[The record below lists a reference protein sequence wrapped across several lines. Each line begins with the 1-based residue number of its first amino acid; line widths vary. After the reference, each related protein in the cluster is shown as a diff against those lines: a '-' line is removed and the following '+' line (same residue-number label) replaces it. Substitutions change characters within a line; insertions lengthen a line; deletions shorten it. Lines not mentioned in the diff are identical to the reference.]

1 MDCQIRAV
9 EGEGNERTF
18 VLSFSSEAPYTRWF
32 GQEILDHTGE
42 CADLTRLNSIGVVL
56 YNHKRDKVIGK
67 INKAWIEDQRG
78 YAEITFDSDAESE
91 VIYQKV
97 KSGTL
102 KGVSVGYMVE
112 DWEEVAPNKV
122 SMDGRF
128 TGPCSIAKRWIPY
141 EISIVSVPADPT
153 VGVGRSMTADE
164 AAAWNETY
172 ARQLQYNKNIARGG
186 KKQMTREQMLA
197 RQNEIL
203 QAARAESR
211 AMTAEERAEFDTLQ
225 RSIEALD
232 RAGATAGGEGSSRG
246 AAAGEGGNN
255 GDEGGEGNGDG
266 ARSAVENERARIR
279 QIEEMCR
286 DFGMNEQV
294 RGFIDNGT
302 TVEQVRAAVIEHMR
316 QASAPV
322 HTGVSVGDSAED
334 KFRRAAVDSL
344 LLKAGLQIEN
354 PADGARQMIGMR
366 MRDLAI
372 ECLQMDGTSERGLN
386 RRNSDELYSLLSRG
400 FYNPE
405 AAFPAILDQTIE
417 KAYREGHKK
426 VAVTFDRFTKK
437 GSLPDFKTHDNY
449 YVAGPVGE
457 FLEVPENGELKH
469 DVFTDD
475 KLPQR
480 KLKTYGRQF
489 TLSRKAFIDD
499 DISLVTSLPA
509 RYAAAA
515 RKTINKQVFQ
525 ILVNNPA
532 IYDGTA
538 LFGSNHKNLLKTGT
552 GVTQAAM
559 QTMIMA
565 LANQKDQFGEAIII
579 NPAQIVVPSG
589 MKFDMYTLF
598 NSPTINTTDNTQAV
612 NPLYQYREQIE
623 VVEDPTINA
632 LCGGMGNVMPWWLFG
647 AAGDC
652 DGIEVD
658 YLNGQEIPNI
668 RRMEAPGQLG
678 FVWDIFLDWGISVM
692 DYRGMVKNPGVK
704 VETKLELA

>member
-1 MDCQIRAV
+1 
-9 EGEGNERTF
+9 
-18 VLSFSSEAPYTRWF
+18 
-32 GQEILDHTGE
+32 
-42 CADLTRLNSIGVVL
+42 
-56 YNHKRDKVIGK
+56 
-67 INKAWIEDQRG
+67 
-78 YAEITFDSDAESE
+78 
-91 VIYQKV
+91 
-97 KSGTL
+97 
-102 KGVSVGYMVE
+102 
-112 DWEEVAPNKV
+112 
-122 SMDGRF
+122 
-128 TGPCSIAKRWIPY
+128 
-141 EISIVSVPADPT
+141 
-153 VGVGRSMTADE
+153 
-164 AAAWNETY
+164 
-172 ARQLQYNKNIARGG
+172 
-186 KKQMTREQMLA
+186 MTREQMLA
-197 RQNEIL
+197 RQSEIL
-203 QAARAESR
+203 QRARTENR

-232 RAGATAGGEGSSRG
+232 RAGATAGGEGGSRG
-246 AAAGEGGNN
+246 AGEGDGNE
-255 GDEGGEGNGDG
+255 GEDGGEEG
-266 ARSAVENERARIR
+266 ARSAVENERTRIR
-279 QIEEMCR
+279 QIEDMCR
-286 DFGMNEQV
+286 DFGMDGQIRE
-294 RGFIDNGT
+294 FIDNGS

-316 QASAPV
+316 QAGAPV
-322 HTGVSVGDSAED
+322 HTGVTVGDTAED

-344 LLKAGLQIEN
+344 LLKAGIQIEN

-372 ECLQMDGTSERGLN
+372 ECLQMDRTSETGLN
-386 RRNSDELYSLLSRG
+386 RRNSDELYSILARG

-449 YVAGPVGE
+449 YIAGPVGE

-469 DVFTDD
+469 DVFSDD
-475 KLPQR
+475 KLPTR

-532 IYDGTA
+532 IYDGTP

-552 GVTQAAM
+552 GVTQEAM

-565 LANQKDQFGEAIII
+565 LANQIDQFGEAIII
-579 NPAQIVVPSG
+579 NPGQIVVPSG

-612 NPLYQYREQIE
+612 NPLYQYKDQIE

-632 LCGGMGNVMPWWLFG
+632 LCGGMGNVMPWWMFA

-658 YLNGQEIPNI
+658 YLNGQEIPTI

-678 FVWDIFLDWGISVM
+678 FIWDIYLDWGISVM
-692 DYRGMVKNPGVK
+692 DYRGIVKNPGVK

>member
-1 MDCQIRAV
+1 
-9 EGEGNERTF
+9 
-18 VLSFSSEAPYTRWF
+18 
-32 GQEILDHTGE
+32 
-42 CADLTRLNSIGVVL
+42 
-56 YNHKRDKVIGK
+56 
-67 INKAWIEDQRG
+67 
-78 YAEITFDSDAESE
+78 
-91 VIYQKV
+91 
-97 KSGTL
+97 
-102 KGVSVGYMVE
+102 
-112 DWEEVAPNKV
+112 
-122 SMDGRF
+122 
-128 TGPCSIAKRWIPY
+128 
-141 EISIVSVPADPT
+141 
-153 VGVGRSMTADE
+153 
-164 AAAWNETY
+164 
-172 ARQLQYNKNIARGG
+172 
-186 KKQMTREQMLA
+186 MTREQMLA

-246 AAAGEGGNN
+246 AAAGEGEGN

-499 DISLVTSLPA
+499 DFSLVTSLPA

-532 IYDGTA
+532 I
-538 LFGSNHKNLLKTGT
+538 
-552 GVTQAAM
+552 
-559 QTMIMA
+559 
-565 LANQKDQFGEAIII
+565 
-579 NPAQIVVPSG
+579 
-589 MKFDMYTLF
+589 
-598 NSPTINTTDNTQAV
+598 
-612 NPLYQYREQIE
+612 
-623 VVEDPTINA
+623 
-632 LCGGMGNVMPWWLFG
+632 
-647 AAGDC
+647 
-652 DGIEVD
+652 
-658 YLNGQEIPNI
+658 
-668 RRMEAPGQLG
+668 
-678 FVWDIFLDWGISVM
+678 
-692 DYRGMVKNPGVK
+692 
-704 VETKLELA
+704 

>member
-1 MDCQIRAV
+1 
-9 EGEGNERTF
+9 
-18 VLSFSSEAPYTRWF
+18 
-32 GQEILDHTGE
+32 
-42 CADLTRLNSIGVVL
+42 
-56 YNHKRDKVIGK
+56 
-67 INKAWIEDQRG
+67 
-78 YAEITFDSDAESE
+78 
-91 VIYQKV
+91 
-97 KSGTL
+97 
-102 KGVSVGYMVE
+102 
-112 DWEEVAPNKV
+112 
-122 SMDGRF
+122 
-128 TGPCSIAKRWIPY
+128 
-141 EISIVSVPADPT
+141 
-153 VGVGRSMTADE
+153 
-164 AAAWNETY
+164 
-172 ARQLQYNKNIARGG
+172 
-186 KKQMTREQMLA
+186 MTREQMLA

-203 QAARAESR
+203 QRARTENR

-232 RAGATAGGEGSSRG
+232 RAGATAGGEGGSRG
-246 AAAGEGGNN
+246 AGEGDGNEGED
-255 GDEGGEGNGDG
+255 GDEEG

-279 QIEEMCR
+279 QIEDMCR
-286 DFGMNEQV
+286 DFGMDEQI
-294 RGFIDNGT
+294 RGFIDNGS

-316 QASAPV
+316 QAGAPV
-322 HTGVSVGDSAED
+322 HTGVTVGDTAED

-344 LLKAGLQIEN
+344 LLKAGIQIEN

-372 ECLQMDGTSERGLN
+372 ECLQMDHTSETGLN
-386 RRNSDELYSLLSRG
+386 RRNSDELYSILARG

-449 YVAGPVGE
+449 YITGPVGE

-469 DVFTDD
+469 DVFSDD
-475 KLPQR
+475 KLPTR

-532 IYDGTA
+532 IYDGTP

-552 GVTQAAM
+552 GVTQEAM

-579 NPAQIVVPSG
+579 NPGQIVVPSG

-612 NPLYQYREQIE
+612 NPLYQYRDQIE

-632 LCGGMGNVMPWWLFG
+632 LCGGMGNVMPWWMFA

-658 YLNGQEIPNI
+658 YLNGQEIPTI

-678 FVWDIFLDWGISVM
+678 FIWDIYLDWGISVM
-692 DYRGMVKNPGVK
+692 DYRGIVKNPGVK

>member
-1 MDCQIRAV
+1 
-9 EGEGNERTF
+9 
-18 VLSFSSEAPYTRWF
+18 
-32 GQEILDHTGE
+32 
-42 CADLTRLNSIGVVL
+42 
-56 YNHKRDKVIGK
+56 
-67 INKAWIEDQRG
+67 
-78 YAEITFDSDAESE
+78 
-91 VIYQKV
+91 
-97 KSGTL
+97 
-102 KGVSVGYMVE
+102 
-112 DWEEVAPNKV
+112 
-122 SMDGRF
+122 
-128 TGPCSIAKRWIPY
+128 
-141 EISIVSVPADPT
+141 
-153 VGVGRSMTADE
+153 
-164 AAAWNETY
+164 
-172 ARQLQYNKNIARGG
+172 
-186 KKQMTREQMLA
+186 MTREQMLA

-246 AAAGEGGNN
+246 AAAGEGGSN

-286 DFGMNEQV
+286 DFGMNEQI

-302 TVEQVRAAVIEHMR
+302 TVEQVRTAVIEHMR

-469 DVFTDD
+469 DVFADD

-499 DISLVTSLPA
+499 V
-509 RYAAAA
+509 
-515 RKTINKQVFQ
+515 
-525 ILVNNPA
+525 
-532 IYDGTA
+532 
-538 LFGSNHKNLLKTGT
+538 
-552 GVTQAAM
+552 
-559 QTMIMA
+559 
-565 LANQKDQFGEAIII
+565 
-579 NPAQIVVPSG
+579 
-589 MKFDMYTLF
+589 
-598 NSPTINTTDNTQAV
+598 
-612 NPLYQYREQIE
+612 
-623 VVEDPTINA
+623 
-632 LCGGMGNVMPWWLFG
+632 
-647 AAGDC
+647 
-652 DGIEVD
+652 
-658 YLNGQEIPNI
+658 
-668 RRMEAPGQLG
+668 
-678 FVWDIFLDWGISVM
+678 
-692 DYRGMVKNPGVK
+692 
-704 VETKLELA
+704 

>member
-1 MDCQIRAV
+1 
-9 EGEGNERTF
+9 
-18 VLSFSSEAPYTRWF
+18 
-32 GQEILDHTGE
+32 
-42 CADLTRLNSIGVVL
+42 
-56 YNHKRDKVIGK
+56 
-67 INKAWIEDQRG
+67 
-78 YAEITFDSDAESE
+78 
-91 VIYQKV
+91 
-97 KSGTL
+97 
-102 KGVSVGYMVE
+102 
-112 DWEEVAPNKV
+112 
-122 SMDGRF
+122 
-128 TGPCSIAKRWIPY
+128 
-141 EISIVSVPADPT
+141 
-153 VGVGRSMTADE
+153 
-164 AAAWNETY
+164 
-172 ARQLQYNKNIARGG
+172 
-186 KKQMTREQMLA
+186 MTREQMLA

-203 QAARAESR
+203 QRARTENR

-232 RAGATAGGEGSSRG
+232 RAGATAGSEGGSRG
-246 AAAGEGGNN
+246 AGEGDGNE
-255 GDEGGEGNGDG
+255 GEDGGEEG

-279 QIEEMCR
+279 QIEDMCR
-286 DFGMNEQV
+286 DFGMDEQI
-294 RGFIDNGT
+294 RGFIDNGS

-316 QASAPV
+316 QAGAPV
-322 HTGVSVGDSAED
+322 HTGVTVGDTAED

-344 LLKAGLQIEN
+344 LLKAGIQIEN

-372 ECLQMDGTSERGLN
+372 ECLQMDHTSETGLN
-386 RRNSDELYSLLSRG
+386 RRNSDELYSILARG

-449 YVAGPVGE
+449 YIAGPVGE

-469 DVFTDD
+469 DVFSDD
-475 KLPQR
+475 KLPTR

-532 IYDGTA
+532 IYDGTP

-552 GVTQAAM
+552 GVTQEAM

-579 NPAQIVVPSG
+579 NPGQIVVPSG

-612 NPLYQYREQIE
+612 NPLYQYRDQIE

-632 LCGGMGNVMPWWLFG
+632 LCGGMGNVMPWWMFA

-658 YLNGQEIPNI
+658 YLNGQEIPTI

-678 FVWDIFLDWGISVM
+678 FIWDIYLDWGISVM
-692 DYRGMVKNPGVK
+692 DYRGIVKNPGVK

>member
-1 MDCQIRAV
+1 
-9 EGEGNERTF
+9 
-18 VLSFSSEAPYTRWF
+18 
-32 GQEILDHTGE
+32 
-42 CADLTRLNSIGVVL
+42 
-56 YNHKRDKVIGK
+56 
-67 INKAWIEDQRG
+67 
-78 YAEITFDSDAESE
+78 
-91 VIYQKV
+91 
-97 KSGTL
+97 
-102 KGVSVGYMVE
+102 
-112 DWEEVAPNKV
+112 
-122 SMDGRF
+122 
-128 TGPCSIAKRWIPY
+128 
-141 EISIVSVPADPT
+141 
-153 VGVGRSMTADE
+153 
-164 AAAWNETY
+164 
-172 ARQLQYNKNIARGG
+172 
-186 KKQMTREQMLA
+186 MTREQMLA

-246 AAAGEGGNN
+246 AAAGEGEGN

-316 QASAPV
+316 QASTPV

-457 FLEVPENGELKH
+457 FLEVPENGE
-469 DVFTDD
+469 
-475 KLPQR
+475 P
-480 KLKTYGRQF
+480 
-489 TLSRKAFIDD
+489 
-499 DISLVTSLPA
+499 
-509 RYAAAA
+509 
-515 RKTINKQVFQ
+515 
-525 ILVNNPA
+525 
-532 IYDGTA
+532 
-538 LFGSNHKNLLKTGT
+538 
-552 GVTQAAM
+552 
-559 QTMIMA
+559 
-565 LANQKDQFGEAIII
+565 EA
-579 NPAQIVVPSG
+579 
-589 MKFDMYTLF
+589 
-598 NSPTINTTDNTQAV
+598 
-612 NPLYQYREQIE
+612 
-623 VVEDPTINA
+623 
-632 LCGGMGNVMPWWLFG
+632 
-647 AAGDC
+647 
-652 DGIEVD
+652 
-658 YLNGQEIPNI
+658 
-668 RRMEAPGQLG
+668 
-678 FVWDIFLDWGISVM
+678 
-692 DYRGMVKNPGVK
+692 
-704 VETKLELA
+704 